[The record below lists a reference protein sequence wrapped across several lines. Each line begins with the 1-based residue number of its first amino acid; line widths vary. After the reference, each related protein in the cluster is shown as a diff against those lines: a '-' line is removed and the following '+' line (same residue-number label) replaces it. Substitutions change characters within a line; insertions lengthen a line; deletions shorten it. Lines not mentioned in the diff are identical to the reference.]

1 MKTLINKRNSQIR
14 ITAPEIIRWF
24 SDFYVVKAE
33 AGKRKGRILVVKSKD
48 WTLVEEEPVGLDLVK
63 KIISTYKS
71 IVHREEEAAIE
82 WYMDDNNTGISYK
95 EMTPEEIYKEVY
107 KNINK

>member
-1 MKTLINKRNSQIR
+1 M
-14 ITAPEIIRWF
+14 
-24 SDFYVVKAE
+24 VKNRTNCWAIWSE
-33 AGKRKGRILVVKSKD
+33 GNRLMLLDKENWA
-48 WTLVEEEPVGLDLVK
+48 LVEEEPVGLDLVK

-71 IVHREEEAAIE
+71 IVHREEEAAID